1 LELEWSRAER
11 TQEPLSLILC
21 DIDHFKAFNDNY
33 GHIAGDDA
41 LVKTSQTIM
50 HTLQRPTDLAARYG
64 GEEFAIILP
73 STPTVGA
80 MVVAEQVRK
89 AMDAL
94 AIPHDYT
101 DASNIVSMSIGVSSY
116 YPGQAESSFVELL
129 DAADRGLYRAK
140 KNGRNRIEMQP
151 L

>member
-1 LELEWSRAER
+1 
-11 TQEPLSLILC
+11 
-21 DIDHFKAFNDNY
+21 
-33 GHIAGDDA
+33 
-41 LVKTSQTIM
+41 M